1 MNDNANNR
9 QGYDTIKNLYDVNN
23 INRPGYDTVANLYG
37 VKKEESN
44 AVQNSEKEIK
54 NEESNQRPGYD
65 TIKNLYDVNNVNRP
79 GYDTVANLY
88 GVKKEESSA
97 VQNPEKEIKNE
108 GSNQRPGYDTIK
120 NLYDVNN
127 VNRPG
132 YDTVANLYG
141 VDQRKIFADIDKKM
155 KKEYENILMT
165 EDLSNTSQT
174 FDAIAAGLGVD
185 KNTLIEY
192 VKYKKE
198 QAKKKANLNKDVSIG
213 KDDKSKVE
221 SADINSLINKLREIN
236 KLIEIDWNKNFTLE
250 INRERKQIIEQL
262 KKLNVTIP
270 SIEGSKNNDKEEKI
284 SEKSKEETTK
294 KYPELSPE
302 DAEIIFDIYSQN
314 KENNAT
320 LNDLAAKYKVDKAVF
335 YDMYN
340 SNKHIKNDDSNTV
353 IDGKFINSLEKN
365 VLKARPSGKPTA
377 GSPKGGLK
385 GATLGKKRVT
395 LIKNETNFLKTLPNP
410 IEKETF
416 KERVLNHIK
425 AWGASFKNRVFPA
438 FNTTEF
444 TNDEDNKAIDK
455 LASGVSEEDL
465 INKANVR

>member
-1 MNDNANNR
+1 M
-9 QGYDTIKNLYDVNN
+9 
-23 INRPGYDTVANLYG
+23 YG
-37 VKKEESN
+37 
-44 AVQNSEKEIK
+44 
-54 NEESNQRPGYD
+54 
-65 TIKNLYDVNNVNRP
+65 VNNVNRP
-79 GYDTVANLY
+79 GYDTIANLY
-88 GVKKEESSA
+88 
-97 VQNPEKEIKNE
+97 
-108 GSNQRPGYDTIK
+108 D
-120 NLYDVNN
+120 
-127 VNRPG
+127 
-132 YDTVANLYG
+132 

-185 KNTLIEY
+185 RNTLIEY

-198 QAKKKANLNKDVSIG
+198 QAKKKANLNKDVSVG

-221 SADINSLINKLREIN
+221 SADINSLINRLREIN
-236 KLIEIDWNKNFTLE
+236 KLIEIDWDKNFTLE

-262 KKLNVTIP
+262 KKLNVSIP

-302 DAEIIFDIYSQN
+302 DAEIIFDIYSQS

-365 VLKARPSGKPTA
+365 VLKTRPSGKPTA

>member
-9 QGYDTIKNLYDVNN
+9 Q
-23 INRPGYDTVANLYG
+23 
-37 VKKEESN
+37 
-44 AVQNSEKEIK
+44 
-54 NEESNQRPGYD
+54 GYD

-108 GSNQRPGYDTIK
+108 ESNQRPGYDTIK

-132 YDTVANLYG
+132 YDTIANLYD

-185 KNTLIEY
+185 RNTLIEY

-198 QAKKKANLNKDVSIG
+198 QAKKKANLNKDVSVG

-221 SADINSLINKLREIN
+221 SADINSLINRLREIN
-236 KLIEIDWNKNFTLE
+236 KLIEIDWDKNFTLE

-262 KKLNVTIP
+262 KKLNVSIQ

-284 SEKSKEETTK
+284 SEKSKEEATK

-302 DAEIIFDIYSQN
+302 DTTRVFEIYSKGEKANEELLDIADKYHVTKNDLYEMYKSSSKDKENSVTVENPSKMPRDFIDVGFDISADALKESRKKQKKLVSAIQGRKDLLENLKTPVDRKSYFKKAGNFVKKWLTSLRNMVYPIPNTPEYLQKQAMKAEKSYIDFAN
-314 KENNAT
+314 DENN
-320 LNDLAAKYKVDKAVF
+320 
-335 YDMYN
+335 
-340 SNKHIKNDDSNTV
+340 
-353 IDGKFINSLEKN
+353 E
-365 VLKARPSGKPTA
+365 
-377 GSPKGGLK
+377 
-385 GATLGKKRVT
+385 
-395 LIKNETNFLKTLPNP
+395 
-410 IEKETF
+410 
-416 KERVLNHIK
+416 
-425 AWGASFKNRVFPA
+425 
-438 FNTTEF
+438 
-444 TNDEDNKAIDK
+444 AIDK
-455 LASGVSEEDL
+455 LISGVSEQDL
-465 INKANVR
+465 INKTNVR